1 MNKFFNVLIF
11 GFCIIF
17 LTISCKSKSYTVI
30 ENSDG
35 VTLFHEGK
43 AILKVIDGEDSV
55 KLNIR
60 DSELIFNLKENFII
74 SGLIKDPSVE
84 IAFNSSEI
92 GIVNALI
99 TDKRDCGII
108 ANFPYT
114 DNDTDNAGSFMFN
127 TSDYELIT
135 HFEMYREK
143 PFIAHEERIKDEVIM
158 YEVDEKGIVSN

>member
-1 MNKFFNVLIF
+1 MIMKKFFNILVF

-17 LTISCKSKSYTVI
+17 LSISCKSRSYTVI

-43 AILKVIDGEDSV
+43 VILKVIEDEDSI

-60 DSELIFNLKENFII
+60 DSELILNLEENFII
-74 SGLIKDPSVE
+74 SGLIKDPSVD

-92 GIVNALI
+92 GVVNASI
-99 TDKRDCGII
+99 KDKRNCGII

-114 DNDTDNAGSFMFN
+114 DNAGSFSFN
-127 TSDYELIT
+127 TPDYGLIT
-135 HFEMYREK
+135 QFEMYKEN
-143 PFIAHEERIKDEVIM
+143 PFIAHEERIKDEIIA
-158 YEVDEKGIVSN
+158 YEVDEKGIVSY